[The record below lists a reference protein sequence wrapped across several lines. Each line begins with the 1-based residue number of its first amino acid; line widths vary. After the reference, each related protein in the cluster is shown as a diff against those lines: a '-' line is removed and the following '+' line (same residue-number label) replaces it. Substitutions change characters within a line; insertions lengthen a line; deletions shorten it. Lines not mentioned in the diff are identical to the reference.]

1 MKHYWPKTMLEND
14 METWCQSMSSR
25 IDIFDSDKLQ
35 RTLLM
40 LAWTPQN
47 ETGWLTA
54 MMSGKKARHKW
65 TALGQRLDAM
75 YAEAAIA
82 FLFMGSVEVWNSTN
96 GLLKLVDLLLQEYFS
111 LLSKDCAGIFQSSQQ

>member
-1 MKHYWPKTMLEND
+1 MKHYWPKTMMEND
-14 METWCQSMSSR
+14 VETWCQSMSSR

-65 TALGQRLDAM
+65 TALGCNVCGGCDCFPLHGKC
-75 YAEAAIA
+75 
-82 FLFMGSVEVWNSTN
+82 GSVEFNEWLAQACGST
-96 GLLKLVDLLLQEYFS
+96 V
-111 LLSKDCAGIFQSSQQ
+111 AGVLQSS